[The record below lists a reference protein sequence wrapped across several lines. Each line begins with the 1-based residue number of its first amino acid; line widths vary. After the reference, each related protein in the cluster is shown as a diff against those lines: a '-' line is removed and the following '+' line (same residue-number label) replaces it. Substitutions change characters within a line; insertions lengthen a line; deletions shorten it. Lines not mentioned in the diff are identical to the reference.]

1 MHFETAP
8 SFNIIYNSF
17 IYYVPEYGM
26 ILKQIVVGVRDMFG
40 YVKTYQ
46 PELKMGEFEQY
57 RGVYCSLC
65 KQLGKSYGFWS
76 RMTLSYDFT
85 FLALFHMAL
94 TPDCCGFEK
103 SRCTF
108 NPMKKCL
115 FCRENDSIRLASDA
129 AALLMYHKLRDSV
142 ADDGFWKRWGAR
154 FLLLFAKRAR
164 RKAAA
169 RLPELDELMT
179 TCMQRQADLEKERC
193 PSLDAAADPTATI
206 LAALA
211 SLGAGDEAQ
220 KQVRER
226 FGYCLGRWI
235 YLMDALDDL
244 EEDLACNRYNPYAIS
259 RGLYG
264 ADSKDVAQAKEYAL
278 LTLNACAAE
287 CVDSY
292 DKLTVYRFDGIL
304 RNVLQ
309 LGMPT
314 EQKRIVN
321 GNGGQ
326 NERKQ
331 SV

>member
-1 MHFETAP
+1 
-8 SFNIIYNSF
+8 
-17 IYYVPEYGM
+17 
-26 ILKQIVVGVRDMFG
+26 MFG

-57 RGVYCSLC
+57 KGIYCSLC

-94 TPDCCGFEK
+94 TPGCCGFEK

-108 NPMKKCL
+108 NPFKKCL
-115 FCRENDSIRLASDA
+115 FCRNNDSIRLAADA
-129 AALLMYHKLRDSV
+129 AAMLMYYKLKDSV
-142 ADDGFWKRWGAR
+142 ADDGFWKRLGAR
-154 FLLLFAKRAR
+154 FLLLFAGRAR
-164 RKAAA
+164 RKAGL
-169 RLPELDELMT
+169 RLPALDRLMAD
-179 TCMQRQADLEKERC
+179 CMKRQAALEQAVC
-193 PSLDAAADPTATI
+193 ASVDAAAEPTAVI

-211 SLGAGDEAQ
+211 SLSAKDEPEKAI
-220 KQVRER
+220 RER

-244 EEDLACNRYNPYAIS
+244 EEDLAKGRYNPYAAS
-259 RGLYG
+259 RGIREAEG
-264 ADSKDVAQAKEYAL
+264 GQIKEIKESARMA
-278 LTLNACAAE
+278 LNACAAE

-292 DKLTVYRFDGIL
+292 DKLSVYRFDGIL

-309 LGMPT
+309 WGMPA

-321 GNGGQ
+321 GDGEQDGH
-326 NERKQ
+326 RQ
-331 SV
+331 SL

>member
-1 MHFETAP
+1 
-8 SFNIIYNSF
+8 
-17 IYYVPEYGM
+17 
-26 ILKQIVVGVRDMFG
+26 MFG
-40 YVKTYQ
+40 YVKTFQ

-94 TPDCCGFEK
+94 SPSCGGLEK

-108 NPMKKCL
+108 NPLKKCL
-115 FCRENDSIRLASDA
+115 FCRDNASIRLAADA
-129 AALLMYHKLRDSV
+129 AVLLVYYKLRDSV
-142 ADDGFWKRWGAR
+142 ADDGFFKRLSAR
-154 FLLLFAKRAR
+154 FLLLFAKPAR

-169 RLPELDELMT
+169 RLPKLDALMAD
-179 TCMQRQADLEKERC
+179 CMQQQAALEADGCASIDR
-193 PSLDAAADPTATI
+193 AADPTAQM

-211 SLGAGDEAQ
+211 AMTASSDEQ
-220 KQVRER
+220 KAVCER

-244 EEDLACNRYNPYAIS
+244 EDDLAHHNYNPFVLSRHLDGSDAAAMAATRAYAQ
-259 RGLYG
+259 
-264 ADSKDVAQAKEYAL
+264 QA
-278 LTLNACAAE
+278 LNACAAE

-292 DKLTVYRFDGIL
+292 DQLTIHRFDGIL

-309 LGMPT
+309 WGMPAQ
-314 EQKRIVN
+314 QKRIVN
-321 GNGGQ
+321 GDG
-326 NERKQ
+326 KQ
-331 SV
+331 HGRQ